1 MKEFRYQRWMNENG
15 TRLKI
20 VKGTI
25 ITFCKLIVIINLIQ
39 SAEIFRIEILTV
51 KSRIENEIN

>member
-1 MKEFRYQRWMNENG
+1 MKEFGYQGWMNENG
-15 TRLKI
+15 TWLKI

-25 ITFCKLIVIINLIQ
+25 ITIYKLLIIINLIQ

-51 KSRIENEIN
+51 KSRIEN